1 MAQDETNMDTPEQ
14 GSNLSVEEAFFSPDE
29 GSTTTETTD
38 TVEQVVNED
47 VSDTAENPDTSND
60 ERRYQYWQSEADK
73 TKNENEALKQQLQQ
87 TQAMQAQ
94 MMQQQQAQP
103 APVEQNKAEEFPLPP
118 EWPGKPAG
126 FNRAEAFED
135 PNSPSARY
143 LDEVE
148 AWRDNM
154 TEYTQLKTE
163 YESALVRERMDK
175 EESIRQENIKR
186 AQHQQQVNQQVNQI
200 YTQVQGEYGLNAE
213 EAKSFVNEMSKPDS
227 LSMDNLVELWRM
239 KHGAGT
245 QVSQQPAQPSDAFT
259 QQQRAQQVASPM
271 GVLPAQQSESTQKA
285 EDSIMDSMIS
295 GYKKNNPW

>member
-1 MAQDETNMDTPEQ
+1 
-14 GSNLSVEEAFFSPDE
+14 
-29 GSTTTETTD
+29 
-38 TVEQVVNED
+38 
-47 VSDTAENPDTSND
+47 
-60 ERRYQYWQSEADK
+60 
-73 TKNENEALKQQLQQ
+73 
-87 TQAMQAQ
+87 
-94 MMQQQQAQP
+94 
-103 APVEQNKAEEFPLPP
+103 
-118 EWPGKPAG
+118 
-126 FNRAEAFED
+126 
-135 PNSPSARY
+135 
-143 LDEVE
+143 
-148 AWRDNM
+148 
-154 TEYTQLKTE
+154 
-163 YESALVRERMDK
+163 MDK

-213 EAKSFVNEMSKPDS
+213 EAKSFVNEMAKPDS